1 VPEFPPSPV
10 SPAEFIENFLP
21 KAFAEADL
29 PDGVMSFEGKLGVK
43 LEGEGGGEWTFQVDG
58 GALQVVREPRDEAA
72 FTFSQSVEDWSGALW
87 GGRGGAIGKQ
97 AGALFRPSDLA
108 RAEPGSL
115 RAAPTPAA
123 LAQLR
128 DLDGLMRMVVTG
140 GDGGDW
146 SVDFKLGPGPIPEQ
160 ATVAI
165 RITAE
170 DAAAME
176 TGDLNPLEAF
186 MAGRIQVDGDMT
198 LMMQMQAI
206 QMQAAAEAAAGG
218 SGGGGNG

>member
-1 VPEFPPSPV
+1 MSEFPASPV

-21 KAFAEADL
+21 RAFAEADV
-29 PDGVMSFEGKLGVK
+29 PESVISFEGKLGVK
-43 LEGEGGGEWTFQVDG
+43 LEGEGGGEWTFRVEG
-58 GALQVVREPRDEAA
+58 GALQVSRESRDEAA
-72 FTFSQSVEDWSGALW
+72 FTFAQSVEDWRGALW

-97 AGALFRPSDLA
+97 AGALFRPAELA
-108 RAEPGSL
+108 RAKPGSL
-115 RAAPTPAA
+115 GAAPTPAA

-128 DLDGLMRMVVTG
+128 GLDGLMRMVVTG

-146 SVDFKLGPGPIPEQ
+146 GVDFKLGPGPIPEQ
-160 ATVAI
+160 ATTTI

-176 TGDLNPLEAF
+176 TGDLNPIEAF

-206 QMQAAAEAAAGG
+206 QMQAAAEAAGG
-218 SGGGGNG
+218 SGSG